1 MALSLDTRGPLGLAL
16 PGCEPAT
23 PMAER
28 SISEGERESA
38 EAAGHTGYGTSYP
51 MEDCDEVRRA
61 VESYGR
67 APVEHRPELRRK
79 IVQRKLELGCDD
91 VEIPADWRVRGASD
105 V

>member
-1 MALSLDTRGPLGLAL
+1 MADRN
-16 PGCEPAT
+16 
-23 PMAER
+23 
-28 SISEGERESA
+28 ISEAERESA
-38 EAAGHTGYGTSYP
+38 EAAGHTGYGTAYP

-67 APVEHRPELRRK
+67 APEEHRAELRRK

-91 VEIPADWRVRGASD
+91 VEIPASWRVRGASD